1 MSAEAEDGKPRRMTK
16 GKLNERLQMKGQIH
30 KAYKVMLKLIDP
42 KYYKEDK
49 KIPISL
55 IKKAKGLVFV
65 TVVRAGFM
73 FSGSVGAGII
83 ICRLPNGEW
92 SGPSSLGV
100 GGVGFGAQIG
110 ANSTDSVIVLNTD
123 AAVKAFSGKG
133 NIKLGGN
140 LSIAVGPVGR
150 EGDAS
155 VTKGS
160 LKESQ
165 VTACYSYS
173 HSRGLFAG
181 VSLQGTVL
189 LARADDN
196 KAFYGYRASPGYI
209 LAGNAIPPQNDDL
222 DLLYECLTRVTGYG
236 LNHVS
241 EDVNPFSLVNEAT
254 FVKRPARKTFSKENE
269 DDEEDDDE
277 FELDS
282 GRGDDGLMPSPTP
295 VPPSA
300 NFDSPVELN
309 DQEYEWYCA
318 LKARM
323 EQLRMLNK
331 HDAFM
336 SFHLAQYAIA
346 SKGDSEKAIKRMT
359 SVLAYKANKRLSD
372 VSLDEAWSLASP
384 GKPTLAICFEALN
397 YQQR

>member
-1 MSAEAEDGKPRRMTK
+1 MSAASEVEGGKPRRMTK
-16 GKLNERLQMKGQIH
+16 GKLAERLQMKGQIH

-42 KYYKEDK
+42 KYYKEDQ
-49 KIPISL
+49 KIPMSL

-83 ICRLPNGEW
+83 ICRLPDGEW

-140 LSIAVGPVGR
+140 LSVAVGPVGR

-160 LKESQ
+160 LKESK

-189 LARADDN
+189 LARPDDN
-196 KAFYGYRASPGYI
+196 KHFYGFRASPGYI
-209 LAGNAIPPQNDDL
+209 LAGNANPPQNDDL
-222 DLLYECLTRVTGYG
+222 DLLYECLTRVTGFG

-241 EDVNPFSLVNEAT
+241 DDVNPFTLVNEET
-254 FVKRPARKTFSKENE
+254 FVRQPNRQTFSKNGE
-269 DDEEDDDE
+269 DEDEDDE
-277 FELDS
+277 FEVDS
-282 GRGDDGLMPSPTP
+282 GRGEEGLVPSPTP
-295 VPPSA
+295 IPPSA
-300 NFDSPVELN
+300 NIDSPYELN
-309 DQEYEWYCA
+309 DEEYGWYCA
-318 LKARM
+318 LKERM

-346 SKGDSEKAIKRMT
+346 AKGDSEKAIKRMT
-359 SVLAYKANKRLSD
+359 SVLAYKANKRLAD
-372 VSLDEAWSLASP
+372 VKLDEAWNLASP
-384 GKPTLAICFEALN
+384 GKWKGRIN
-397 YQQR
+397 VKYVV